1 MPTSTQSYS
10 DSTLSTN
17 FRTFV
22 YANTTTIAVDC
33 DPASTYTQ
41 IITECECS
49 DAGAN
54 STLNIKN
61 DENYTTYYKVM
72 YSLDGGDTWQYSNPN
87 IESAYDIS
95 VAAGANDSSQ
105 TVFVPDGQTI
115 TWRIKDTTN
124 GGDFVGQEW
133 EIVDTSE
140 TVDCGCSGG
149 VVDLDLGSCSNGSST
164 PTITLDVNS
173 TDTTYFRIEYKRSN
187 DNDWVLFRAQETV
200 TGGSDAQLQLNVTV
214 LHTQTIQVRYRI
226 SKNQSALATADLKYT
241 DTLTVDCPFNTVTFT
256 PSAPVCTTNNV
267 QQPKLTVVNTTSSTS
282 SASLKL
288 NAVLH
293 VPAFASTLLTCPSHS
308 FGAPGYTVSS
318 LSLQSLVLET
328 SSLFALWQD

>member
-1 MPTSTQSYS
+1 
-10 DSTLSTN
+10 
-17 FRTFV
+17 
-22 YANTTTIAVDC
+22 
-33 DPASTYTQ
+33 
-41 IITECECS
+41 
-49 DAGAN
+49 
-54 STLNIKN
+54 
-61 DENYTTYYKVM
+61 M

-95 VAAGANDSSQ
+95 VAAGASDSSQ

-241 DTLTVDCPFNTVTFT
+241 DTLTVDCPFNTVSFT

-282 SASLKL
+282 SAYVNVQYKIT
-288 NAVLH
+288 N
-293 VPAFASTLLTCPSHS
+293 
-308 FGAPGYTVSS
+308 
-318 LSLQSLVLET
+318 T
-328 SSLFALWQD
+328 SSEALAAGNWIDTSLMGNELPANGVPYVTADTINVSEGQKIVWRYEWSYTDTFFAIGHITTMLIL